1 MKVYCILSD
10 ERANN
15 LRSPSIFSTVM
26 KSQGIRATYV
36 PFSVRH
42 GELGQ
47 ALQGIRV
54 LNIAGANVTVPYKE
68 AVVPF
73 MDCLS
78 EGANIIGSVNTIVR
92 DGDRFKGYNTNAIG
106 IMDALS
112 EAGFEV
118 DGRSALVLGTG
129 GVGRAVV
136 FVLNWLRAMRIYVAG
151 RSLEKARNVV
161 DSFSGEPLTI
171 ESLTA
176 RSWPVDILINAT
188 SVSSPDESPAMAALA
203 RQLELP
209 ECKLVFDL
217 NYGRRENFW
226 QTMAADRNI
235 PFVDGLSALA
245 YQARRTFALWTG
257 LQVPPEEFLKTLKT
271 SIEP

>member
-10 ERANN
+10 ERAPN

-36 PFSVRH
+36 PFTVRP
-42 GELGQ
+42 GDLGR
-47 ALQGIRV
+47 ALEGIRV

-92 DGDRFKGYNTNAIG
+92 DGERFKGYNTNAIG
-106 IMDALS
+106 IMDALG

-118 DGRSALVLGTG
+118 DGCSALVLGTG

-136 FVLNWLRAMRIYVAG
+136 FVLNWLRAARIFVAG
-151 RSLEKARNVV
+151 RSRDKAAKLVA
-161 DSFSGEPLTI
+161 SFSGEPVTVD
-171 ESLTA
+171 SLA
-176 RSWPVDILINAT
+176 DRPWPVDIVVNAT

-203 RQLELP
+203 RQLQLP
-209 ECKLVFDL
+209 ECRLVFDL

-226 QTMAADRNI
+226 QMLAADRQI
-235 PFVDGLSALA
+235 AFVDGLSALA

-257 LQVPPEEFLKTLKT
+257 LQVPPEEFLRALKNGMDA
-271 SIEP
+271 

>member
-10 ERANN
+10 ERAPN
-15 LRSPSIFSTVM
+15 LRSPSIFASVM

-36 PFSVRH
+36 PFSVRPK
-42 GELGQ
+42 ELGH
-47 ALQGIRV
+47 ALEGIRV

-106 IMDALS
+106 IMDALG

-118 DGRSALVLGTG
+118 DGCSALVLGTG
-129 GVGRAVV
+129 GVSRAVV
-136 FVLNWLRAMRIYVAG
+136 FVLNWLRAARIFVAG
-151 RSLEKARNVV
+151 RSLEKARHVV
-161 DSFSGEPLTI
+161 RSFSGEPVAI
-171 ESLTA
+171 DSLA
-176 RSWPVDILINAT
+176 DRPWPVNIVVNAT
-188 SVSSPDESPAMAALA
+188 SVSSPDESPAMAALVQ
-203 RQLELP
+203 RLDLP
-209 ECKLVFDL
+209 ECRLVFDL

-226 QTMAADRNI
+226 QTMAGDRNI
-235 PFVDGLSALA
+235 AFVDGLSALA

-257 LQVPPEEFLKTLKT
+257 LQVPAQEFLKA
-271 SIEP
+271 I